1 MLKMKQNM
9 TLLRFCILAIL
20 LGTAVSPSGAAVSV
34 RASVDSSSA
43 LVGDVL
49 TYRVLITH
57 DEGDSITSP
66 PAGINLHSFL
76 NRDYQ
81 RIPSH
86 KLPDGRW
93 QEGAVYRIAAF
104 KPGTY
109 VIPPLPVAWKDP
121 AGVIREAITN
131 PLIIEIKS
139 LGVAKTDSLRGIKP
153 AAVVPA
159 VVETWVWIV
168 FGSFAVFATGLVIF
182 LIWMQKRTRER
193 DEGPP
198 APVVIDEIAEF
209 DKIPLEQLLA
219 EGKLKELYILASEA
233 MRRYIG
239 RRYGIDAM
247 EMTHDELALAY
258 ATLSIDR
265 EEAALVLSFL
275 SRCDFVKFAK
285 FVPPEEENATLIDR
299 AKDIVRHTQHTEPTN
314 SPDTLAGARRD
325 ELAKPEGDAEPTESD
340 TVATNGGGE

>member
-1 MLKMKQNM
+1 MKRDM
-9 TLLRFCILAIL
+9 ALLRFCILAIL
-20 LGTAVSPSGAAVSV
+20 LGTAVSPSEAAVSV

-66 PAGINLHSFL
+66 PAGINLHSFV
-76 NRDYQ
+76 NRDYR
-81 RIPSH
+81 RIQSH

-109 VIPPLPVAWKDP
+109 IIPPLPVAWKDR

-131 PLIIEIKS
+131 PLTIEIKS
-139 LGVAKTDSLRGIKP
+139 LGVAKTDSLRGIKS
-153 AAVVPA
+153 AAIVPP
-159 VVETWVWIV
+159 VVETWVWV
-168 FGSFAVFATGLVIF
+168 LFGSFAVIATGLIIILV
-182 LIWMQKRTRER
+182 WMQKRARER
-193 DEGPP
+193 QEGPP
-198 APVVIDEIAEF
+198 VPVVIDEIAEL
-209 DKIPLEQLLA
+209 DKIPVDQLLA
-219 EGKLKELYILASEA
+219 EGRLKELYILVSDA

-247 EMTHDELALAY
+247 EMTHDELSFAY
-258 ATLSIDR
+258 ANLSVDR

-285 FVPPEEENATLIDR
+285 FVPPDEENTTLIER
-299 AKDIVRHTQHTEPTN
+299 AKDIVHHTQHPEPTN
-314 SPDTLAGARRD
+314 SPDTLAGARKD
-325 ELAKPEGDAEPTESD
+325 ELVKPDDNAEPVVPD
-340 TVATNGGGE
+340 TAETSGGGE